1 MKQFFTSR
9 LLSFAF
15 LIPIVILSG
24 CNTTEKI
31 INSGN
36 YDVAI
41 ARSVN
46 KLRKN
51 KNKEKQVA
59 LLKEAYDKATRRDLD
74 RIQYLKQEG
83 ASGNSV
89 EVFRIYSN
97 LQERQDKIRPL
108 MPLYLDGREVPFT
121 FLNIDQELIVWK
133 REAATFLFESARE
146 LVENGD
152 KYQARDAYDRLVE
165 LKSMY
170 PNYEGVDQLMNQAYN
185 KGMNWVLFDVVNRS
199 PNLIPLEFVDE
210 LYTQDFARLQG
221 KWFTIVPGP
230 ESRKY
235 GDQWDHKIEIVLD
248 IVDVGP
254 EQVKQRT
261 YTEKKEVQD
270 GFQYVYDEKGNVKK
284 DSLGNDMKVPKYKEI
299 SAEITETE
307 QMKASTLRGRMML
320 VEMPGG
326 RLLNSD
332 PINVNFLFQN
342 FSATFVGN
350 KDALSD
356 ETKKKIGNRPVPFP
370 SDFQMVMDGSVQV
383 RPIINNF
390 VRRHTRLLES

>member
-1 MKQFFTSR
+1 MKQFFTYR
-9 LLSFAF
+9 LLSFAL
-15 LIPIVILSG
+15 LIPIVIFSG
-24 CNTTEKI
+24 CNTTEKLV
-31 INSGN
+31 NSGN

-51 KNKEKQVA
+51 KNKEKHVI
-59 LLKEAYDKATRRDLD
+59 LLKEAYDKANRRDLD

-97 LQERQDKIRPL
+97 IQERQDKIRPL
-108 MPLYLDGREVPFT
+108 VPLYLDGREVPFS

-133 REAATFLFESARE
+133 REAATFLFESAQD

-165 LKSMY
+165 LKSIF
-170 PNYEGVDQLMNQAYN
+170 PNYEGVDQLMNEAYN
-185 KGMNWVLFDVVNRS
+185 KGMNWVLFNVLNRS

-235 GDQWDHKIEIVLD
+235 GDHWDHKIDIVLD

-270 GFQYVYDEKGNVKK
+270 GMQYVYDEKGNVKK

-299 SAEITETE
+299 VAEITETE

-350 KDALSD
+350 KDALTD
-356 ETKKKIGNRPVPFP
+356 ETKKRIGNRPVPFP